1 VPPYREKREGVT
13 MSDLIAVGF
22 KGEDT
27 ADQVLNKLQALQKEY
42 LIDLEDSCVVV
53 RDQAGRVHLKQAIN
67 LTGAGAAA
75 GGLRGAM
82 WGTLIG
88 LLFLNPLIGLAAG
101 AAVGAGSGALA
112 GALSDYGIDDQFI
125 RSVGSTIEP
134 GSSALFVLVRSVT
147 ADRVLPELQPFEG
160 TVLRTSL
167 SNEQEARLQQALQG
181 VKPEA

>member
-1 VPPYREKREGVT
+1 

-22 KGEDT
+22 QGEDT
-27 ADQVLNKLQALQKEY
+27 ADHVLNTLQALQKEY
-42 LIDLEDSCVVV
+42 LIDLEDACVVV
-53 RDQAGRVHLKQAIN
+53 RDQAGQVHLKQAIH
-67 LTGAGAAA
+67 LTRVGAAS

-88 LLFLNPLIGLAAG
+88 LLFLRPLLGLVAG
-101 AAVGAGSGALA
+101 AAVGAGALA
-112 GALSDYGIDDQFI
+112 GRLSDFGIDDQFI

-167 SNEQEARLQQALQG
+167 STEQEERLRQALQG
-181 VKPEA
+181 VKLDA